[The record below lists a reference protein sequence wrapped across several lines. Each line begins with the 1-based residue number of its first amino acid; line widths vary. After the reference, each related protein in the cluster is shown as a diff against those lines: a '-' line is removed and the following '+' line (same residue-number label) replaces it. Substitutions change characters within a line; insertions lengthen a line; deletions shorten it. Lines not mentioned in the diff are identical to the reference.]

1 MIAVTVAAA
10 AMLVAAV
17 VVVEVVCC
25 ARRLAVGLLQLELA
39 RVLWEEGLLWVDA
52 WGVIVGDVVAAWKAC
67 QQNEPL

>member
-39 RVLWEEGLLWVDA
+39 MVLLEEGLLWVDA
-52 WGVIVGDVVAAWKAC
+52 WEVIVGDVVVVWKAC
-67 QQNEPL
+67 QQNEHL